1 MAFRM
6 NISRSGTI
14 IAVSTRLWPDAD
26 FSFLTLPI
34 RRRIRF
40 SNLKFQIP
48 ESCRYPKSHSAHHT
62 KSSPNERNLQ
72 GEPNTAKPQ
81 SPSHF
86 KFQILANKPP
96 QSKRTPT
103 AFPKSLGGKI
113 SSGPVGE
120 RAQRKS
126 PHPLS
131 APCGEYQPLAP
142 LYCTRWMT
150 AGSSASADSSSTST
164 SSSTPSSTPN

>member
-34 RRRIRF
+34 RRHIRF
-40 SNLKFQIP
+40 SNLQFQIP

-62 KSSPNERNLQ
+62 KSSPNERDLQ
-72 GEPNTAKPQ
+72 GERNTAKPQ

-86 KFQILANKPP
+86 RFSQTSLPNRREHQPHSQNPWGVKYPRDRWCKERKEKAPIL
-96 QSKRTPT
+96 
-103 AFPKSLGGKI
+103 SL
-113 SSGPVGE
+113 
-120 RAQRKS
+120 
-126 PHPLS
+126 
-131 APCGEYQPLAP
+131 PLAENIKRLLRSIAP
-142 LYCTRWMT
+142 D
-150 AGSSASADSSSTST
+150 G
-164 SSSTPSSTPN
+164 